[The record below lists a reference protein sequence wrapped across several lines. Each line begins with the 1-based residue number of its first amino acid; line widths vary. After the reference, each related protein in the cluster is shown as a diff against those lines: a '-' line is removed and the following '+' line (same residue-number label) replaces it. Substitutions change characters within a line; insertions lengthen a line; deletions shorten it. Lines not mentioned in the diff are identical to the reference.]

1 MRKKGLIGSLAV
13 AFVALISASLG
24 MTVFAAEGETA
35 VSAFE
40 SKWVLDG
47 AEMSTAYSKDNAR
60 FTQTENLREEIA
72 NLIKKTPAPV
82 EGNIPLIETDK
93 KLYERV
99 AEQIRKPF
107 GHPLQPALDQFISV
121 LRRTNGEEVSLEKF
135 KEEFIAEW
143 TKSDVFAQQ
152 EMNYKLFQRN
162 NFRNWD
168 EAMQAFRSVAEKATA
183 EPINEGNIDE
193 IFRSSLGVQRKLG
206 GKPENLLLMMTNF
219 RDGMLA
225 LTKDKIQFD
234 SEEATYFSFSFT
246 DIGTGVAPTSDGA
259 PGGSSSGYLLE
270 DYPMIAQHWEILSDF
285 VKRASESGIH
295 SFVSFRKRAIQP
307 EKVGS
312 FDVFHYSIEV
322 TGTMESIRKLVAIL
336 DQAFHENRVYVVR
349 SIFLYQDDDGARTLL
364 TPDEIVPIVLPG
376 MTTPQMGN
384 SPMTPGRRRRGM
396 PQNYMP
402 EGQMSAAEQA
412 AQAAALRKQ
421 QEEEEKNLPYNL
433 RSGYGETLIGKSG
446 LCRAIIDVEYI
457 MESGNGI

>member
-1 MRKKGLIGSLAV
+1 MNRFVKNNLVLIIVLGISLVVTIGLLVWTTMQYLQMWQYI
-13 AFVALISASLG
+13 
-24 MTVFAAEGETA
+24 
-35 VSAFE
+35 
-40 SKWVLDG
+40 
-47 AEMSTAYSKDNAR
+47 
-60 FTQTENLREEIA
+60 TQTENLREEIA

-270 DYPMIAQHWEILSDF
+270 DYPMIAQHWEILSDI
-285 VKRASESGIH
+285 VKRSTESGIQ
-295 SFVSFRKRAIQP
+295 SFVSFRKRGIQP
-307 EKVGS
+307 EKTGS
-312 FDVFHYSIEV
+312 FDVFHYSIEM
-322 TGTMESIRKLVAIL
+322 TGTMESIRKFVGIL
-336 DQAFHENRVYVVR
+336 DQAYHDNRVYVVR
-349 SIFLYQDDDGARTLL
+349 SVFLYQLEDDA
-364 TPDEIVPIVLPG
+364 LPLVNPEVAAAKEATEEQQRSSREMYQPRRG
-376 MTTPQMGN
+376 
-384 SPMTPGRRRRGM
+384 GRRGSFRTQESDEERLARE
-396 PQNYMP
+396 N
-402 EGQMSAAEQA
+402 AERQA
-412 AQAAALRKQ
+412 REIAER
-421 QEEEEKNLPYNL
+421 EKSLPYYH
-433 RSGYGETLIGKSG
+433 RSGYGVPVVGRNG

-457 MESGNGI
+457 MESGSGI

>member
-1 MRKKGLIGSLAV
+1 MKRIIKNNLVLIVVLGLSLIATIGLLV
-13 AFVALISASLG
+13 W
-24 MTVFAAEGETA
+24 TA
-35 VSAFE
+35 ME
-40 SKWVLDG
+40 YIQ
-47 AEMSTAYSKDNAR
+47 MSRYIA
-60 FTQTENLREEIA
+60 QTEQLRSDIA

-82 EGNIPLIETDK
+82 DGNVPLIETDI
-93 KLYERV
+93 KLYSR
-99 AEQIRKPF
+99 AADQLRGKF

-121 LRRTNGEEVSLEKF
+121 LRLNDGKKISLKKF
-135 KEEFIAEW
+135 KEEFTAEW
-143 TKSDVFAQQ
+143 TKSESTAQKGID
-152 EMNYKLFQRN
+152 YKLFQRR
-162 NFRNWD
+162 FRNWP
-168 EAMQAFRSVAEKATA
+168 EAMQAFRGLAEKLTA
-183 EPINEGNIDE
+183 EPITDNNIDE
-193 IFRSSLGVQRKLG
+193 VFLSSLGVMRRFDN
-206 GKPENLLLMMTNF
+206 KPENLQRFMAEN
-219 RDGMLA
+219 RRRMLEM
-225 LTKDKIQFD
+225 TKDKILF
-234 SEEATYFSFSFT
+234 ETPEAANFSF
-246 DIGTGVAPTSDGA
+246 VLPATS
-259 PGGSSSGYLLE
+259 GSGNFDMRSGYLP
-270 DYPMIAQHWEILSDF
+270 DDDPMIAPHWEILSDF

-376 MTTPQMGN
+376 MTAPQMGN

>member
-1 MRKKGLIGSLAV
+1 MRR
-13 AFVALISASLG
+13 F
-24 MTVFAAEGETA
+24 
-35 VSAFE
+35 
-40 SKWVLDG
+40 
-47 AEMSTAYSKDNAR
+47 DN
-60 FTQTENLREEIA
+60 
-72 NLIKKTPAPV
+72 
-82 EGNIPLIETDK
+82 
-93 KLYERV
+93 
-99 AEQIRKPF
+99 
-107 GHPLQPALDQFISV
+107 
-121 LRRTNGEEVSLEKF
+121 
-135 KEEFIAEW
+135 
-143 TKSDVFAQQ
+143 
-152 EMNYKLFQRN
+152 
-162 NFRNWD
+162 
-168 EAMQAFRSVAEKATA
+168 
-183 EPINEGNIDE
+183 
-193 IFRSSLGVQRKLG
+193 
-206 GKPENLLLMMTNF
+206 KPENLQRFMAEN
-219 RDGMLA
+219 RRRMLEM
-225 LTKDKIQFD
+225 TKDKILF
-234 SEEATYFSFSFT
+234 ETPEAANFSF
-246 DIGTGVAPTSDGA
+246 VLPATS
-259 PGGSSSGYLLE
+259 GSGNFDMRSDYLPD

-376 MTTPQMGN
+376 MTAPQMGN